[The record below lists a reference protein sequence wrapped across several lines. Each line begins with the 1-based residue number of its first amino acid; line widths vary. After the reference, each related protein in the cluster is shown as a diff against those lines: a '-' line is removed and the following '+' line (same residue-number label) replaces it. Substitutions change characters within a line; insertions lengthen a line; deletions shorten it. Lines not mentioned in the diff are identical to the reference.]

1 MSPSNL
7 KKHFSSFLP
16 SLAKCPNSL
25 TWLPGHLGLSLSY
38 FSALPSTLH
47 AQCSSHTQLPS
58 VLQTQYISLP
68 RGLHTHYF
76 HCAYTLQNTPHF
88 FTRKILTYPPG
99 SSLDVPYGSLPGSTE
114 ASVHTDPELSY
125 DSINQVPLQQLSL
138 NSLHPP
144 LNYKLHQSKSTLLFI
159 NTQ

>member
-7 KKHFSSFLP
+7 KKKKKNFSSFLL
-16 SLAKCPNSL
+16 SLEKCPNSL

-58 VLQTQYISLP
+58 ILQTQYISLP
-68 RGLHTHYF
+68 QGLHTHYF

-88 FTRKILTYPPG
+88 FTWKILTYPLG
-99 SSLDVPYGSLPGSTE
+99 SSLDVPYGSLPGSTQ

-125 DSINQVPLQQLSL
+125 GSINQVALQQLSL

-144 LNYKLHQSKSTLLFI
+144 LNYKLHQSKSTVFYL
-159 NTQ
+159 